1 MDFAENYNFVLQNE
15 VQSYHWSHSS
25 CSVHPVVIYSRN
37 GDGTIIETSLCFIS
51 DDLKHDV
58 PFVYSVQE
66 KTTNFIKLTLPS
78 VDKVE
83 YITDGCSAQYT
94 NFKTM
99 MNLCCHE
106 KDFLLKGSCSFHA
119 TSHGK
124 TVCDG
129 IGGTVKRTVTK
140 RNLQSTRES
149 EQIVNARQMY
159 DYCNN
164 LFSKIKF
171 FFLSE
176 EDIENNRKTRGIRF
190 ESGQSITG
198 TRSFHYFQPATSEEI
213 TAKRVSS
220 DSDICLRQNIF
231 RKTAPAVEPNLHSFV
246 ACVYE
251 SNWWIGMVQCI
262 NEEEGDYDVLFMH
275 PYGPAETFFWPQKED
290 KCPVPPAHLLCLIK
304 PPEVTSQL
312 GRSYKIDSDS
322 RKEINKAWNNF
333 KRSL

>member
-1 MDFAENYNFVLQNE
+1 MEDVLEDFDNEEEIKFSQWMSDGRMKLQTMLLPRQEFIDFTVRKIEAVIPHSFITKSQNLYIKQGKENLGFNEVLILMDFAENYNFVLQNE

-78 VDKVE
+78 VDKIE
-83 YITDGCSAQYT
+83 YITDGCSTQYK

-106 KDFLLKGSCSFHA
+106 KDFLLKGSWSFHA

-129 IGGTVKRTVTK
+129 IGGTVKRTITK

-149 EQIVNARQMY
+149 EQIVNARQM
-159 DYCNN
+159 
-164 LFSKIKF
+164 L
-171 FFLSE
+171 
-176 EDIENNRKTRGIRF
+176 
-190 ESGQSITG
+190 
-198 TRSFHYFQPATSEEI
+198 
-213 TAKRVSS
+213 
-220 DSDICLRQNIF
+220 
-231 RKTAPAVEPNLHSFV
+231 
-246 ACVYE
+246 
-251 SNWWIGMVQCI
+251 
-262 NEEEGDYDVLFMH
+262 
-275 PYGPAETFFWPQKED
+275 
-290 KCPVPPAHLLCLIK
+290 
-304 PPEVTSQL
+304 
-312 GRSYKIDSDS
+312 
-322 RKEINKAWNNF
+322 
-333 KRSL
+333 